1 MVELSAGENW
11 LQCGICRLEYCP
23 AHPASTMRST
33 MPLVQSMRKD
43 REEQVERTGKGLTST
58 SDVEFT
64 IQRVTSL
71 CQSEK

>member
-1 MVELSAGENW
+1 
-11 LQCGICRLEYCP
+11 
-23 AHPASTMRST
+23 MRWT
-33 MPLVQSMRKD
+33 MPLVQAMRKD
-43 REEQVERTGKGLTST
+43 RGEQVKRTGNGLTST